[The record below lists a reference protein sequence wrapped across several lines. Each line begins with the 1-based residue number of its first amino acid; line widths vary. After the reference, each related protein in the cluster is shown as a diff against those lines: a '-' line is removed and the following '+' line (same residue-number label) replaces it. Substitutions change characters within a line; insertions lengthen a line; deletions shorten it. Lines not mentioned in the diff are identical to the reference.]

1 MFKQGREPW
10 ATAEFFAAFQGLR
23 HGDGG
28 LGFYLCS
35 STKVD
40 PTKEDYC
47 RVSTPCEAAEEGEP
61 FKITLFCL
69 RLLPLPWHLGDF
81 GGSFLT
87 GDDTSG
93 FKWRRR
99 GEGKGLL
106 ISFGRIFFMPVCV
119 KVTRGRWGRENLFL
133 PSTTP
138 TLRPTITCTSFGGS
152 HPSK

>member
-10 ATAEFFAAFQGLR
+10 ATAEFFAAFRGLR
-23 HGDGG
+23 HAGMEGERASI
-28 LGFYLCS
+28 CA
-35 STKVD
+35 
-40 PTKEDYC
+40 
-47 RVSTPCEAAEEGEP
+47 RVPKWTQPKKTTAVSRLRVRPPREGEP
-61 FKITLFCL
+61 FKITLFC
-69 RLLPLPWHLGDF
+69 LPLPWHLGDF

-119 KVTRGRWGRENLFL
+119 KVTRGQWGRGNLFL

-152 HPSK
+152 HPSQ

>member
-1 MFKQGREPW
+1 MGSSRIFCRIPWAPSRRDGGRE
-10 ATAEFFAAFQGLR
+10 
-23 HGDGG
+23 
-28 LGFYLCS
+28 GFYLCS

-69 RLLPLPWHLGDF
+69 PLPWHLGDF

-93 FKWRRR
+93 FKWRN
-99 GEGKGLL
+99 GKGLL

-119 KVTRGRWGRENLFL
+119 KVTRGQWGRGNLFL

-152 HPSK
+152 HPSQ